1 MGFSKEIFNNSVKK
15 LAILIDP
22 DKTDTKSLELLIKK
36 SNKAKVDYF
45 FVGGSLV
52 SNSVEDLVIKIKNN
66 SDIPV
71 ILFPGNPNQFTEK
84 ADAILFLSLISGR
97 NPEYL
102 ISNQVISALRIKRS
116 GVEVLPTG
124 YILIENGHTTSVEY
138 ISNTSP
144 IPKNKPEI
152 AVATAVAGELLG
164 MSTIYLEAGS
174 GAKESISSNTVKLVK
189 DNINSTLIAGG
200 GIRSSVQLAEIYKSG
215 ADIVVIGTSIE
226 LQPELLEEFINTRN
240 SFNLWKIL

>member
-15 LAILIDP
+15 LALLIDP
-22 DKTDTKSLELLIKK
+22 DKTDTKSLELIIEK
-36 SNKAKVDYF
+36 SNETKVDYF

-52 SNSVEDLVIKIKNN
+52 NNSVEDIVIEIKRN
-66 SDIPV
+66 SDIPG
-71 ILFPGNPNQFTEK
+71 ILFPGNPNQFTDK

-102 ISNQVISALRIKRS
+102 ISNQVISALRIKKS
-116 GVEVLPTG
+116 GIEVLPTG
-124 YILIENGHTTSVEY
+124 YILIEKGHTTSVEY

-152 AVATAVAGELLG
+152 AVATAVAGEHIG

-174 GAKESISSNTVKLVK
+174 GAMESVYSSTVKLVK
-189 DNINSTLIAGG
+189 DNINSTLIVGG
-200 GIRSSVQLAEIYKSG
+200 GIRSSMQFAEIYKSG
-215 ADIVVIGTSIE
+215 ADIAVIGTSLE
-226 LQPELLEEFINTRN
+226 LQPELLEEFVNTRN
-240 SFNLWKIL
+240 SFNL

>member
-1 MGFSKEIFNNSVKK
+1 MFNSNIYKKK

-22 DKTDTKSLELLIKK
+22 DNTNFGSMELLVEK
-36 SNKAKVDYF
+36 SNKLKVDYF

-52 SNSVEDLVIKIKNN
+52 SNSVEELVVQIKKR

-71 ILFPGNPNQFTEK
+71 VLFPGNPNQFTEK

-102 ISNQVISALRIKRS
+102 ISNQVISSIRIKKS
-116 GVEVLPTG
+116 GIQVLPTG
-124 YILIENGHTTSVEY
+124 YILIENGQTTSVEY

-152 AVATAVAGELLG
+152 VVATAVAGELLG

-174 GAKESISSNTVKLVK
+174 GAKEPISCETIEIVKE
-189 DNINSTLIAGG
+189 NINSTLIVGG
-200 GIRSSVQLAEIYKSG
+200 GIRTQEQLNNIYKSG
-215 ADIVVIGTSIE
+215 TDIAVIGTSIE
-226 LQPELLEEFINTRN
+226 VNVNLLNKFVETRN
-240 SFNLWKIL
+240 SFN

>member
-1 MGFSKEIFNNSVKK
+1 MCFSKKIFSNSVKK

-22 DKTDTKSLELLIKK
+22 DKISEKSLELLIDKA
-36 SNKAKVDYF
+36 NKFKVDYF

-52 SNSVEDLVIKIKNN
+52 SNSVEDIVVKIKKN
-66 SDIPV
+66 SNISV
-71 ILFPGNPNQFTEK
+71 VLFPGNANQFTDK

-102 ISNQVISALRIKRS
+102 ISNQVISALSIKKS
-116 GVEVLPTG
+116 GITVLPTG
-124 YILIENGHTTSVEY
+124 YILIESGHKTSVEY

-152 AVATAVAGELLG
+152 TLATAVAGELLG
-164 MSTIYLEAGS
+164 MTSIYLEAGS
-174 GAKESISSNTVKLVK
+174 GAKEPVFAKTIKLVK
-189 DNINSTLIAGG
+189 ENISSTLIVGG
-200 GIRSSVQLAEIYKSG
+200 GIRTAEQLNEIFNAG

-226 LQPELLEEFINTRN
+226 EELELLDEFTHTRN
-240 SFNLWKIL
+240 SFNK

>member
-22 DKTDTKSLELLIKK
+22 DNIDSNSLKSLIEK
-36 SNKAKVDYF
+36 SNKTKVDYF

-52 SNSVEDLVIKIKNN
+52 SNSVEHLVTKIKKYTE
-66 SDIPV
+66 IPV
-71 ILFPGNPNQFTEK
+71 VLFPGNPNQFTDK

-102 ISNQVISALRIKRS
+102 ISNQVISALRIKKS
-116 GVEVLPTG
+116 GIEVLPTG

-174 GAKESISSNTVKLVK
+174 GAKEPVSSKTVMFVK
-189 DNINSTLIAGG
+189 ENIKSTLIVGG
-200 GIRSSVQLAEIYKSG
+200 GIRTQNQLQDIYEAG
-215 ADIVVIGTSIE
+215 ANIVVIGTSIE
-226 LQPELLEEFINTRN
+226 EQPELLDEFVNIRN
-240 SFNLWKIL
+240 GFNI